1 MSDNNIEIK
10 KEDRL
15 LKVFALVNEWLK
27 FAEAKNAML
36 IAFNGASI
44 YGLAK
49 ALELQ
54 FFQEHDGWVIY
65 ATVSMIILSFS
76 VVVGLLSFIPQ
87 LNFINFSKS
96 NIDGRTSNIYFGHLK
111 NKSELQIIQGL
122 CETNEE
128 KFNSYELDIAHQIQ
142 QNSIIASNK
151 YDFFSVAVWITII
164 GYVNV
169 LAFILAIMLWVNRNQ
184 EVK

>member
-1 MSDNNIEIK
+1 MTEEIR
-10 KEDRL
+10 KEERL
-15 LKVFALVNEWLK
+15 LKVLTIVNEWLK

-49 ALELQ
+49 ALELDFLKQ
-54 FFQEHDGWVIY
+54 NTWLTQYFLVVIIVL
-65 ATVSMIILSFS
+65 AFS

-87 LNFINFSKS
+87 LTFINFSKS
-96 NIDGRTSNIYFGHLK
+96 TTNKSTSNIFFGHLK
-111 NKSELQIIQGL
+111 NKSKVQIVQGI
-122 CETNEE
+122 CETKATEFTN
-128 KFNSYELDIAHQIQ
+128 YELDIAGQIQ

-151 YDFFSVAVWITII
+151 YDFFTIAAWITII
-164 GYVNV
+164 AYVHV
-169 LAFILAIMLWVNRNQ
+169 LAFILAIILWVNRNN